1 VTAEA
6 RPRARTAIWHL
17 SDSRTQVRF
26 TVRNLGLPVRGSVAL
41 SRGEVEV
48 DPDGDPVR
56 ARAEFDLGSL
66 DTGIGRRD
74 LDLRH
79 PRFLAFDRQPVM
91 VWTCDRFTRREDGT
105 WLAAGTLSVRGTA
118 TPLEVTAVAEDADG
132 GVVVRA
138 AAVLDRLAVGIRAP
152 RAVVG
157 RVVRIEIDAW
167 LLPPQS

>member
-1 VTAEA
+1 MTPDT
-6 RPRARTAIWHL
+6 RPRARTAIWHV

-26 TVRNLGLPVRGSVAL
+26 TVRNLGRPVRGSVAL

-48 DPDGDPVR
+48 DADGAPVR
-56 ARAEFDLGSL
+56 VRAEFDLASL

-79 PRFLAFDRQPVM
+79 PRFLAVDRQPVM
-91 VWTCDRFTRREDGT
+91 VWTCDRFTRREDGS

-118 TPLEVTAVAEDADG
+118 TPLEVTAVTEDADG
-132 GVVVRA
+132 ATVVRA

-152 RAVVG
+152 RAVIG

-167 LLPPQS
+167 LVPPQP

>member
-1 VTAEA
+1 MTPDA
-6 RPRARTAIWHL
+6 RPRVRTATWTV

-26 TVRNLGLPVRGSVAL
+26 SVRNLGMPVRGSVAL

-48 DPDGDPVR
+48 DADGAPVR
-56 ARAEFDLGSL
+56 VRAEFDLASL

-79 PRFLAFDRQPVM
+79 PRFLAVDQQPVM
-91 VWTCDRFTRREDGT
+91 VWTCDRFTRREDGN

-118 TPLEVTAVAEDADG
+118 APLELTAVAEDADG
-132 GVVVRA
+132 ATVVHA

-152 RAVVG
+152 RAVIG

-167 LLPPQS
+167 LVPPQP